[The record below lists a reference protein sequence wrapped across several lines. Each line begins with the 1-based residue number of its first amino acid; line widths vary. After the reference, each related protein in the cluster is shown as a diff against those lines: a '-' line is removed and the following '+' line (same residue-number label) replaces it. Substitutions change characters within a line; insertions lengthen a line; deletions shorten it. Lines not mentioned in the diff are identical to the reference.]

1 MAVVRG
7 AKGTMRQ
14 VEAEGLVLEVHWL
27 TGEWSCMYKNSQQG
41 AGQCRDSLC
50 RYQATCLEVENWN
63 SIVRCGMR
71 SGI

>member
-1 MAVVRG
+1 
-7 AKGTMRQ
+7 MRQ

-41 AGQCRDSLC
+41 AGQCRDSLR
-50 RYQATCLEVENWN
+50 RYQATCWN
-63 SIVRCGMR
+63 SVVRCGMS